1 MTSQEKIKWLS
12 RCKDIDRK
20 IQSKCDEVSVWM
32 SRATKITSTI
42 SDMPKGGQQENKT
55 ETTVEKIM
63 QIDAEINREIDELV
77 KIKAEVRSAISA
89 VPNSTYREVLE
100 RRYIRGQK
108 WEQIAVEMAY
118 EYHYVCRLH
127 GKALEMLDIEKRI
140 NKDTT

>member
-32 SRATKITSTI
+32 SRATKITPTL

-55 ETTVEKIM
+55 ETTVEKMM

-77 KIKAEVRSAISA
+77 KIKAEVKSAISS

-108 WEQIAVEMAY
+108 WEQIAVEMNY
-118 EYHYVCRLH
+118 NYRYTLKLH
-127 GKALEMLDIEKRI
+127 GFALQMVEVDTKRHPI
-140 NKDTT
+140 VC

>member
-77 KIKAEVRSAISA
+77 KIKVEVKSAISA
-89 VPNSTYREVLE
+89 VPNSTYREVLD

-108 WEQIAVEMAY
+108 WEQIAVEMNY
-118 EYHYVCRLH
+118 NYRYTLKLH
-127 GKALEMLDIEKRI
+127 GFALQMVEVDTKRHPI
-140 NKDTT
+140 VC